1 MSPRPSRLLALLV
14 SSVFALGSV
23 FPVMP
28 AFAADAPATSD
39 TKQASGKV
47 YSQQEL
53 DELLAPIALHPDA
66 LLAQILMASTY
77 PLDVVEAARW
87 RKANPKVEG
96 QALED
101 AMVKQTWDPSVRSLT
116 TFPTVLD
123 MMSEKIDWTQK
134 LGDAFLGQQQGVMQ
148 TVQKLRGKAKDA
160 GSLSNTK
167 EQTVKTSTEGGSQVI
182 IIEQADPQVVYVP
195 TYNPATVY
203 GSWWYPAPPPY
214 YYYPP
219 GYVPGAA
226 FFTFTAGVIVGGALW
241 GNCNWGHNDIN
252 IDVDRYNQVNH
263 FDKNN
268 VNNIKNGK
276 WEHNTDRR
284 RGVPYQSQGA
294 QSKFG
299 GSQVQNNQ
307 ARDEFRGRAET
318 GRQDLGQQNFD
329 RNAAGN
335 RPSASTSDR
344 ASAGNRAGGGAADN
358 RAGSM
363 DRSAGGDRS
372 GGYDRGSAQPR
383 ASASDRSSGS
393 AFGGVNSGAR
403 ANDYSSRGSAS
414 RAGMSGGGARSGG
427 GGGRRR

>member
-1 MSPRPSRLLALLV
+1 MSYRPSRLLALLV

-23 FPVMP
+23 IPVAP
-28 AFAADAPATSD
+28 AFAADAAPAASA
-39 TKQASGKV
+39 KQASGKV

-66 LLAQILMASTY
+66 LLAQILMGSTY

-87 RKANPKVEG
+87 RKANPKLEG
-96 QALED
+96 KALED
-101 AMVKQTWDPSVRSLT
+101 ELAKQAWDPSVKSLA
-116 TFPTVLD
+116 TFPSVLD

-134 LGDAFLGQQQGVMQ
+134 LGDAFLGQQKAVME
-148 TVQKLRGKAKDA
+148 TVQKLRTKAQQA
-160 GSLSNTK
+160 GSLSTTK
-167 EQTVKTSTEGGSQVI
+167 EQTVSTANEGGTTVI
-182 IIEQADPQVVYVP
+182 KIEQADPQVVYVP
-195 TYNPATVY
+195 TYNPAVVY

-241 GNCNWGHNDIN
+241 GNCNWGGNDIN
-252 IDVDRYNQVNH
+252 IDIDRYNQVNH

-276 WEHNTDRR
+276 WEHNTERR

-299 GSQVQNNQ
+299 GAQAQNNQ
-307 ARDEFRGRAET
+307 ARDEFRGRAEA
-318 GRQDLGQQNFD
+318 GRQDLGQQGFD

-335 RPSASTSDR
+335 RPSAGTSDR
-344 ASAGNRAGGGAADN
+344 TGAGNRAGGGASVDN
-358 RAGSM
+358 RAAGM
-363 DRSAGGDRS
+363 DRGGVSDRS
-372 GGYDRGSAQPR
+372 STQPR
-383 ASASDRSSGS
+383 ASASDRSSSS

-403 ANDYSSRGSAS
+403 ANDYSSRGSSS
-414 RAGMSGGGARSGG
+414 RAGMSSSARSSGGARAG